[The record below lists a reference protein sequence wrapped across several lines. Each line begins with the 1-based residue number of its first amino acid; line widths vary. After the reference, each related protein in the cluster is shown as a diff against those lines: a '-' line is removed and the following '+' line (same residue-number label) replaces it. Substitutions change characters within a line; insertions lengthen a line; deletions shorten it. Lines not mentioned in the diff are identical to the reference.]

1 MSLRIIVIAI
11 VLAAAPHAHAQLWN
25 SPNGTTWNNPMSSL
39 ASTMI
44 SGKAMEQ
51 AMKDS
56 FTQQQG
62 TPQQGAP
69 PSHLAISKSDFVPNG
84 KRIMIQPLI
93 DSLTQVP
100 QQRADL
106 ANGVGQVFAL
116 YEAKVRKNNVAYAMA
131 FMAAMAVLADKGVA
145 LTDPQTETLALALN
159 DRLAANPGFV
169 KASALDRQKLY
180 ETCLTLG
187 SLIAMFNEVGKKD
200 ATSAAAAKQLA
211 TEVYKLM
218 GLTK

>member
-1 MSLRIIVIAI
+1 MKLRILVIAA
-11 VLAAAPHAHAQLWN
+11 VLAAAPAHAQLWN

-44 SGKAMEQ
+44 SGKMMEQ

-56 FTQQQG
+56 FT
-62 TPQQGAP
+62 PQQGAP
-69 PSHLAISKSDFVPNG
+69 PSHVAIAKSDFVSTG

-131 FMAAMAVLADKGVA
+131 FMAAMAVMADKGVS

-180 ETCLTLG
+180 ETCLTMG

-211 TEVYKLM
+211 TEAYKLM